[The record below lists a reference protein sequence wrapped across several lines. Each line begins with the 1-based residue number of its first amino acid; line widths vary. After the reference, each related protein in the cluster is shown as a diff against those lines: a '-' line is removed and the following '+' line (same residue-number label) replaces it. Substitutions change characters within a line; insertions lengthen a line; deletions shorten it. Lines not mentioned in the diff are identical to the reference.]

1 MALPRGRTIH
11 WRPPK
16 MSHDFLLQAVF
27 ESYIDGILILNDSG
41 AVLSA
46 NRSAREICQKL
57 VAGGLE
63 ASRVPPQIWRICQIM
78 IDTSDLY
85 DDQLVIIDDV
95 IETDDSHSVRVRVRW
110 FKVDGVERPCLHVS
124 LEDRLQSAQKM
135 AIAERA
141 RYGLTAREAEV
152 WLLRQV
158 GCTYK
163 AIGVRLHITI
173 DTVKKHV
180 RNIHAK
186 RDAFQWAQ
194 D

>member
-1 MALPRGRTIH
+1 
-11 WRPPK
+11 

-27 ESYIDGILILNDSG
+27 ESYIDGILIVSDRG
-41 AVLSA
+41 TILSA

-57 VAGGLE
+57 GSGGSE
-63 ASRVPPQIWRICQIM
+63 TRQVPPQIWRICQIM
-78 IDTSDLY
+78 IDNADLH
-85 DDQLVIIDDV
+85 DNQPVILDDV
-95 IETDDSHSVRVRVRW
+95 IEAGESNSVRVRVRW

-163 AIGVRLHITI
+163 AIGARLHITI

-194 D
+194 E